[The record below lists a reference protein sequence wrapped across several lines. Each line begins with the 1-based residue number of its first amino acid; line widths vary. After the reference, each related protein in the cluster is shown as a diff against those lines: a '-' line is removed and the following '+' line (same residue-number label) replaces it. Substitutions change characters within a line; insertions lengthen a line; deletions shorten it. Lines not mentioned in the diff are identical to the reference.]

1 MVISRSP
8 ERVRDRAPEPV
19 PGRPDAPAAA
29 VRALTLAVT
38 CSAVGDGSFY
48 VTSTIFFTRVL
59 GLSPARVG
67 LALSLAWGAG
77 FVLSAP
83 LGHLADRV
91 GLRPAAVGLS
101 LATALALVGVTIPV
115 VLGSGAGSGA
125 GSGVGGWAFLSVVC
139 CYGVA
144 QSALGGVRQALLV
157 RTVPPA
163 LLVSARARLHVA
175 INAGI
180 GAGAALG
187 GLALLDGGSRA
198 FVAVLW
204 FDALAFT
211 AAAALTARVPGA
223 RHAHPAGH
231 AAPSGRLDVLRDR
244 RYLTATLLSGVLHL
258 YMPMLGVALPL
269 YAARF
274 TAAPAWSVALV
285 FAVNTAGVL
294 LLQVRAARTVRDT
307 AGAARALR
315 VAGGL
320 LLLSCVVLAAATGPA
335 SPAAALLVLVAG
347 VAVQVCGEVLLAS
360 GAWHVGFALA
370 DPDRPGQWQSLFAS
384 APPLARAAGPGLLTA
399 LLVAGPRTAGEAAG
413 GWLALGLAFAAAGA
427 LLARTAQRPP
437 A

>member
-1 MVISRSP
+1 MVTSRSP
-8 ERVRDRAPEPV
+8 ERVLDRPT
-19 PGRPDAPAAA
+19 GRPGAPAAASAGAAAA

-101 LATALALVGVTIPV
+101 LATALALVGVTGPV
-115 VLGSGAGSGA
+115 VLRSGTG
-125 GSGVGGWAFLSVVC
+125 GGWALLPVVC

-204 FDALAFT
+204 FDALAF
-211 AAAALTARVPGA
+211 AAAAVLTARVPGA
-223 RHAHPAGH
+223 RHPRAAGR
-231 AAPSGRLDVLRDR
+231 AAPPGRLDVLRDR

-294 LLQVRAARTVRDT
+294 LLQVRAARTVRDA

-320 LLLSCVVLAAATGPA
+320 LLLSCLVLAAATGPA
-335 SPAAALLVLVAG
+335 SPGAALLVLVAG

-399 LLVAGPRTAGEAAG
+399 LLVAGPRTAAEAAG
-413 GWLALGLAFAAAGA
+413 GWLVLGLAFAAAGA
-427 LLARTAQRPP
+427 LLARTAHGRPE
-437 A
+437 